1 MLNASNTQRS
11 GLHTLVLV
19 ILTALAW
26 SGVLLQLW
34 LSLNLALENGKSIGM
49 GLIIYLGFFTVL
61 TNIFV
66 ALILSF
72 QLALT
77 FKLTTKETPISRF
90 FTHPQTMACAATS
103 IVLVGL
109 GYHFLLRHIWNPQG
123 LQWLADVQ
131 LHYVMPVLFCLYWLF
146 ALPKSVLGWW
156 SPLLACIYPVGY
168 FAYALIRGS
177 ILGAYP
183 YPFIDVTT
191 IGYGLTL
198 RNAFGLLIVFIL
210 VGFVLLGLGKAN
222 SHFKVR

>member
-1 MLNASNTQRS
+1 MLNLSIRQRTS
-11 GLHTLVLV
+11 LHTMVLV

-34 LSLNLALENGKSIGM
+34 LSLNLALENDKSIGI
-49 GLIIYLGFFTVL
+49 GLIVYLGFFTVL

-66 ALILSF
+66 ALILTF
-72 QLALT
+72 QLAHS
-77 FKLTTKETPISRF
+77 FKLTSKENSTSRF
-90 FTHPQTMACAATS
+90 FTRPQTMACAATS

-123 LQWLADVQ
+123 LQWLVDVQ
-131 LHYVMPVLFCLYWLF
+131 LHYVTPVLFCLYWLF

-168 FAYALIRGS
+168 FLYVLIRGS
-177 ILGAYP
+177 ILVAYP

-191 IGYGLTL
+191 IGYGLAL

-210 VGFVLLGLGKAN
+210 VGFVLLAVGKAN